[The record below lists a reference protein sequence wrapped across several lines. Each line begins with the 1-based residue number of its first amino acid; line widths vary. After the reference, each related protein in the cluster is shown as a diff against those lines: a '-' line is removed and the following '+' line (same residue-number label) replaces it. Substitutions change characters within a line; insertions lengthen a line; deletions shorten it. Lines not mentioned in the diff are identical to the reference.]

1 MDFFQELEVIAGVAG
16 QIATEESSIAAGVD
30 THIDVTTYVNGHHT
44 KIDIDVAPGSAAPPL
59 PGGTAW
65 LAGVVI
71 AEQLFA
77 DASLTS
83 GGMAASYPPFDL
95 TIFGKAT
102 TWTVSTS
109 PA

>member
-1 MDFFQELEVIAGVAG
+1 MLVATVI
-16 QIATEESSIAAGVD
+16 IASMLVFPDAPVAAGR
-30 THIDVTTYVNGHHT
+30 
-44 KIDIDVAPGSAAPPL
+44 PSAL

-83 GGMAASYPPFDL
+83 GGMAANYPPFDL

-102 TWTVSTS
+102 TWTVSTT